1 MHGDDNQ
8 PPDPYFSAAAFHS
21 LDGRVSTM
29 EGLMAENADATK
41 RNTDSIERLERNTAT
56 AVEFI
61 QSLEG
66 GFKVLNGLGK
76 LAKPI
81 GYIAGAIVSGLALWS
96 AIKGF
101 WK

>member
-1 MHGDDNQ
+1 MMHDDKQ
-8 PPDPYFSAAAFHS
+8 SPDPYFSAAAFHS
-21 LDGRVSTM
+21 LDGRVSAM

-41 RNTDSIERLERNTAT
+41 RNTDSIERLEKNTAA

-76 LAKPI
+76 LAKPV
-81 GYIAGAIVSGLALWS
+81 GYIAGTVVSLLALWS